1 MNACARYSPLSS
13 WLATGLVL
21 GLICVVQL
29 GCSSLGGHGSKIHQ
43 SSQGAVYLD
52 EASDWSFEAGH
63 PTVVDPAT
71 IAAALRGVAIEV
83 IPSMSQRGSTGMMKS
98 ARVFSDEDVAF
109 LAPLLAQGL
118 LHAKPEHLVVFR
130 VNQPTPS
137 GTEPTSGILYVQ
149 KGSLYLTL
157 THYLGKKWKSPDVQ
171 ARIGAIRF
179 LPETAAR
186 IETAAAIG
194 EPDLTSLAIDHRLLA
209 KTDPFPAIPVKTA
222 PAKPEPMPAAAAMP
236 VSMPEPQPAPTA
248 TAPLQDQKDVEFL
261 TLKLEEL
268 RQAKEALDAKDGQ
281 IKAMKKEVD
290 SLRRQLVERETEI
303 KALKAKGV
311 SAKLPQKRAA
321 KVTKK

>member
-1 MNACARYSPLSS
+1 MNAHDRYSWLSS
-13 WLATGLVL
+13 WLATGLAL
-21 GLICVVQL
+21 GLIGVMSI
-29 GCSSLGGHGSKIHQ
+29 GCSSLGGPGSKIHQ
-43 SSQGAVYLD
+43 SSQGAVYLE

-63 PTVVDPAT
+63 PTVIDPAT
-71 IAAALRGVAIEV
+71 IAAALRGVVIEG
-83 IPSMSQRGSTGMMKS
+83 IPSMSQRGSTGMMKPS
-98 ARVFSDEDVAF
+98 RVFSDEDVAF

-137 GTEPTSGILYVQ
+137 GAGPTSGILYVQ

-186 IETAAAIG
+186 TEIAAAIG
-194 EPDLTSLAIDHRLLA
+194 QPDLTSLAIDYRFLA
-209 KTDPFPAIPVKTA
+209 QNAPLIAIPTKAA
-222 PAKPEPMPAAAAMP
+222 PAKLESVPITAAMP
-236 VSMPEPQPAPTA
+236 VSMPEPPPASPA
-248 TAPLQDQKDVEFL
+248 AAPPQDQKDVEFL

-281 IKAMKKEVD
+281 IRAMKKEVD
-290 SLRRQLVERETEI
+290 SLRRQPIEREAEI
-303 KALKAKGV
+303 KVLKAKGV
-311 SAKLPQKRAA
+311 SAKLPQKKAA

>member
-1 MNACARYSPLSS
+1 MNVHGRYSPASN
-13 WLATGLVL
+13 WLAIGLML
-21 GLICVVQL
+21 GLIGVSPL
-29 GCSSLGGHGSKIHQ
+29 GCSSLGGPGTKIHQ
-43 SSQGAVYLD
+43 SSQGTVYLE

-63 PTVVDPAT
+63 PTVIDPAT
-71 IAAALRGVAIEV
+71 IAAALRGVVIEA
-83 IPSMSQRGSTGMMKS
+83 PPAMPHRGSAGAAKP

-130 VNQPTPS
+130 VNQPTTS
-137 GTEPTSGILYVQ
+137 GAEPTSGLLYVQ
-149 KGSLYLTL
+149 KGSLYLAL
-157 THYLGKKWKSPDVQ
+157 THYHGEKWKSADVQ
-171 ARIGAIRF
+171 TRIGAIGF

-194 EPDLTSLAIDHRLLA
+194 HPDLTSLAIDYRFLA
-209 KTDPFPAIPVKTA
+209 KNAPLTAIPAKAV
-222 PAKPEPMPAAAAMP
+222 PAKPEPMPVAAAMP
-236 VSMPEPQPAPTA
+236 VSMPDPLSASPAA
-248 TAPLQDQKDVEFL
+248 APRQDQKDVEFL

-281 IKAMKKEVD
+281 IKTMKKEVD
-290 SLRRQLVERETEI
+290 SLRRQLVEREAEI

-311 SAKLPQKRAA
+311 SAKLPQKKAA